1 MATTA
6 RVPDLGSSRARRLAA
21 PLGALAS
28 VGTAALALRL
38 RDPHQQGS
46 WGLCP
51 FKEITGWNCP
61 LCGGLRAVNDLGH
74 GQVTEAAHSNLLFV
88 GLVLPLVVGAWAF
101 WFRGSWTRR
110 SVSFPPALVR
120 ALAVALGVVAV
131 AFTIY
136 RNTPWGSAWRAA

>member
-6 RVPDLGSSRARRLAA
+6 RVPGPERTRARRLAG
-21 PLGALAS
+21 PLGLAAS
-28 VGTAALALRL
+28 LGAAALALRL

-51 FKEITGWNCP
+51 FKAITGWNCP

-74 GQVTEAAHSNLLFV
+74 GRLAEAAHSNLMFV
-88 GLVLPLVVGAWAF
+88 GLVLPLAVGAWAL
-101 WFRGSWTRR
+101 WAGRSWTDRR
-110 SVSFPPALVR
+110 TAPSPATVRVLSVVLGV
-120 ALAVALGVVAV
+120 LAVV
-131 AFTIY
+131 FTVY

>member
-1 MATTA
+1 MATSA
-6 RVPDLGSSRARRLAA
+6 RVPDLGPSPARRLAA
-21 PLGALAS
+21 PLGVLAS
-28 VGTAALALRL
+28 VGAAALALRL

-74 GQVTEAAHSNLLFV
+74 GQVAEAAHSNLLFV
-88 GLVLPLVVGAWAF
+88 GIFLPLAVAAWIF
-101 WFRGSWTRR
+101 WLQGSWGRR
-110 SVSFPPALVR
+110 RTSVPPALVR
-120 ALAVALGVVAV
+120 ALTVALAVVAV
-131 AFTIY
+131 AFTVY

>member
-6 RVPDLGSSRARRLAA
+6 RVPGLGRTRARRFAA
-21 PLGALAS
+21 PLGAAAS
-28 VGTAALALRL
+28 VGVAALALRL

-74 GQVTEAAHSNLLFV
+74 GQVAAAAHSNLLFV
-88 GLVLPLVVGAWAF
+88 GLLLPVAVGVWALWLRRTWTGSVRQPSPAAVRAW
-101 WFRGSWTRR
+101 T
-110 SVSFPPALVR
+110 V
-120 ALAVALGVVAV
+120 ALAVLAV
-131 AFTIY
+131 AFTVY